1 MPLIY
6 LNIFLQGVDPNH
18 FNNFLLLGYA
28 VMWIVGVFY
37 VITLYNRQRNLRQDI
52 RTLRQLLN
60 EDEEK

>member
-1 MPLIY
+1 MPWIY
-6 LNIFLQGVDPNH
+6 LNIFLQGVDPNR

-28 VMWIVGVFY
+28 VMWIIGSFY

-52 RTLRQLLN
+52 RTLRQLLD

>member
-1 MPLIY
+1 MPWIY
-6 LNIFLQGVDPNH
+6 LNIFLQGVDPNR

-37 VITLYNRQRNLRQDI
+37 VITLYNRQRNLRQDL
-52 RTLRQLLN
+52 RTLHQLLD